1 MPLSDADNAR
11 LYSDAFQTN
20 AKTLFGENGFVIA
33 DLKTQLDVARMGVG
47 VLEDELAAAQ
57 KDVETIKAERDTLAA
72 KWAGST
78 EGKDE
83 ALQAEADR
91 AARV

>member
-1 MPLSDADNAR
+1 MPLSDADTAR
-11 LYSDAFQTN
+11 LYSDAFAAN
-20 AKTLFGENGFVIA
+20 MKTQLAENGFA
-33 DLKTQLDVARMGVG
+33 LCDLKTQLDVSKLAAG
-47 VLEDELAAAQ
+47 VLQDELTA
-57 KDVETIKAERDTLAA
+57 VTTERDTLAT

-91 AARV
+91 AAGA